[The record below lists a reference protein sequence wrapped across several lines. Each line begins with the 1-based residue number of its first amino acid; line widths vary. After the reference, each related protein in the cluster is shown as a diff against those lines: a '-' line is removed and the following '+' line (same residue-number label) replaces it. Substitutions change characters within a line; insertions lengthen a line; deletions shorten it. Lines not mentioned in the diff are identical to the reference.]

1 MRFIILFLFMSV
13 TVNAQLVFKNSNSK
27 VNGITK
33 FIVSQNETQLYSFS
47 DSKELLI
54 ANWNKVPINI
64 KSKED
69 QNQFKMIV
77 TKVDKEA
84 KITYEIQ
91 YSLYRKTN
99 KYVGYI
105 KATFV
110 YSDKNTTKI
119 TEDYF
124 TI

>member
-1 MRFIILFLFMSV
+1 MKTLLLFLLSFSIA
-13 TVNAQLVFKNSNSK
+13 NAQLVFKNSNFNS
-27 VNGITK
+27 NSISK

-47 DSKELLI
+47 DNKELMI
-54 ANWNKVPINI
+54 ANWNKVPINT
-64 KSKED
+64 KSKEV

-77 TKVDKEA
+77 TKVDKEVRI
-84 KITYEIQ
+84 KYEIQ

-105 KATFV
+105 KTTYV
-110 YSDKNTTKI
+110 YPDKKPTKT